1 LTPLRQRRI
10 AAAFQALAPEL
21 SPRTENEPRQSKSI
35 FELAGALAHG
45 NGRGAPARQPVPEPV
60 MLRAYIRQG
69 DRLVP
74 TDLDATAE
82 ISRPT
87 GVSAGEV
94 IQPTG
99 EDAHPIG
106 DAAPQ
111 AMLAP
116 AVWYSLVDPTRE
128 EDKFVESCLGIDIP
142 TRREMQ
148 DIEPSARL
156 YSEDGGEFMTI
167 TALVD
172 GEGDQPTK
180 TAITF
185 VLRNDQLVTVR
196 YADPKPFRLYERLV
210 SRPARGEIGGEQ
222 VMIGL
227 LESFIDRLAQLLETT
242 GDGIDQ
248 ISREVFGNKST
259 KPTRKTRDLQSLI
272 EQIGKKGDI
281 LTLARESL
289 VSISRLVSFH
299 QSSGNDD
306 QRIARERRQELKVIQ
321 RDAAALSDHAAF
333 LSDKITFLLDATLGL
348 INLEQNQ
355 IIKIFSVAAVVFL
368 PPTLVASIYGM
379 NFHIMPELDWPLG
392 YPFAI
397 LLMVISAA
405 VPFLF
410 FKRSGWL

>member
-1 LTPLRQRRI
+1 
-10 AAAFQALAPEL
+10 
-21 SPRTENEPRQSKSI
+21 
-35 FELAGALAHG
+35 
-45 NGRGAPARQPVPEPV
+45 
-60 MLRAYIRQG
+60 MLRAYIREG

-74 TDLDATAE
+74 TDLDAA
-82 ISRPT
+82 
-87 GVSAGEV
+87 GVME
-94 IQPTG
+94 
-99 EDAHPIG
+99 
-106 DAAPQ
+106 Q
-111 AMLAP
+111 ATSEGSLAP
-116 AVWYSLVDPTRE
+116 AVWYSLVDPTRD
-128 EDKFVESCLGIDIP
+128 EDKFVEACLGIDIP

-156 YSEDGGEFMTI
+156 YSEDGGEFMTM
-167 TALVD
+167 TALVED
-172 GEGDQPTK
+172 ETGQPTK
-180 TAITF
+180 TPITF
-185 VLRNDQLVTVR
+185 VLRNNQLVTVR

-210 SRPARGEIGGEQ
+210 TRPAKGEFGGER

-227 LESFIDRLAQLLETT
+227 LESFIDRLAQLLETI

-299 QSSGNDD
+299 QGTGTDA
-306 QRIARERRQELKVIQ
+306 QRVARERRQELKLIQ
-321 RDAAALSDHAAF
+321 RDAGALSDHATF
-333 LSDKITFLLDATLGL
+333 LADKITFLLDATLGL

-379 NFHIMPELDWPLG
+379 NFQFMPELSWPFG

-397 LLMVISAA
+397 GLMVLSAL
-405 VPFLF
+405 VPFLY